1 MTRAPRPPHRRIS
14 RHVPVLMTATGLILI
29 AASTVSHQKVVLWNA
44 TSSVPRGLY
53 MVSREISLVPGT
65 LLVVHLPEPVAHLA
79 SQRGYLPTGIPLIK
93 PVAAGPKAAVCRRG
107 DTIFVNGKA
116 RGVAKAV
123 DLNGRPLPVWQGC
136 HRLRNDEVFLM
147 NAQNPDSFD
156 GRYFGPIPTQNILG
170 TAHPLLTEEPSLAPA
185 AFPTH
190 R

>member
-1 MTRAPRPPHRRIS
+1 MTRAPRPTHRRMS
-14 RHVPVLMTATGLILI
+14 RLVTALMTATGLILI

-53 MVSREISLVPGT
+53 MVSRKISLVPGT
-65 LLVVHLPEPVAHLA
+65 LLVVDLPEPVAHLA
-79 SQRGYLPTGIPLIK
+79 SRRGYLPTDIPLIK
-93 PVAAGPKAAVCRRG
+93 PVAAGPEAAVCRHG

-116 RGVAKAV
+116 NGVAKAV
-123 DLNGRPLPVWQGC
+123 DLNGHPLPVWQGC

-156 GRYFGPIPTQNILG
+156 GRYFGPIPARNIVG

-185 AFPTH
+185 CFPTH